1 MKTLDTRD
9 LYKRKCELESL
20 RDAVTT
26 AREELEEK
34 KGILAALEETPED
47 EASEAALEIASEE
60 VTDAESNLEAA
71 ESDFGN
77 DEKEELDELETL
89 ENEISEFKHGE
100 TMIPENDFEDY
111 ARELAEDIGAISGN
125 EEWPCNC
132 IDWERAARELA
143 MDYSTVEYQGDTYLV
158 RN

>member
-1 MKTLDTRD
+1 MKTIDTRD
-9 LYKRKCELESL
+9 LYERKCEIESL

-71 ESDFGN
+71 ESDFGD

-89 ENEISEFKHGE
+89 ENEISDFRHGE

-111 ARELAEDIGAISGN
+111 ARQLAEDIGAIPDDAQ
-125 EEWPCNC
+125 WPCTC
-132 IDWERAARELA
+132 IDWEWAARELA
-143 MDYSTVEYQGDTYLV
+143 MDYSMVEYQGESYYV
-158 RN
+158 RS